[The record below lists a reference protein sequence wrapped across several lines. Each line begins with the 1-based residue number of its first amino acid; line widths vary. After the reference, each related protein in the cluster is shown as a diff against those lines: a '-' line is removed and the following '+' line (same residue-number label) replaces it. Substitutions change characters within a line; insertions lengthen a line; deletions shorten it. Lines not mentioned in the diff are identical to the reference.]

1 MKPTENIEEFVR
13 LEKPHVTTD
22 GTMDKRTLNDSF
34 AAMDET
40 IRTDKPSAAGI
51 ILRSRAAR
59 LAAAAAVIIVTIS
72 FFIVYPGPGE
82 KDEIVE
88 VTKVTALP
96 ADMQSILSLN
106 IAYRRG
112 GMEAVD
118 RQCQIAT
125 EMLGPRPAEVTI
137 ETMLT
142 EFNGT

>member
-13 LEKPHVTTD
+13 LEKPHVTT
-22 GTMDKRTLNDSF
+22 GGSMDKRTLNDSF

-40 IRTDKPSAAGI
+40 IRANKPSATGI
-51 ILRSRAAR
+51 ILRSRAVR
-59 LAAAAAVIIVTIS
+59 FAAAAVIIVTIS

-118 RQCQIAT
+118 RQCRIAT
-125 EMLGPRPAEVTI
+125 EMLGPRLEEVTI